1 MLNVVTKQR
10 ITLTGEDLVEAY
22 PRRGLSAYAHGR
34 SLEKYLELHK
44 YTFTV
49 KDTTYTID
57 VTSAV
62 DAMRLGVHFHQ
73 RTVQYY
79 DGVSWT
85 TIELTGKKM
94 KLRSAKYFMTKTVL
108 VPITRKEFLRQER
121 ERIDAEYVAP
131 KVLVR
136 NKSFT
141 LSKLK
146 TLEKNGKLKAYKE
159 GRRLMYKKEDI
170 LALLQK
176 ELAKPAQ
183 AHLFTN

>member
-1 MLNVVTKQR
+1 MATQQKIV
-10 ITLTGEDLVEAY
+10 ITGEALAEVR
-22 PRRGLSAYAHGR
+22 PMRGLSAYAHGR

-49 KDTTYTID
+49 KDTTYIID
-57 VTSAV
+57 VQDAA
-62 DAMRLGVHFHQ
+62 DAMRLGVRFRQ
-73 RTVQYY
+73 SAVQYF
-79 DGVSWT
+79 DGVSWKA
-85 TIELTGKKM
+85 IALTGKKIRA
-94 KLRSAKYFMTKTVL
+94 KSAKYFVTKTVL

-121 ERIDAEYVAP
+121 ERIDAEYIAP

-141 LSKLK
+141 LSQLK
-146 TLEKNGKLKAYKE
+146 TFEKNGKLKAYKE
-159 GRRLMYKKEDI
+159 GGRLMYKKVDI